1 MGVWRATLIRRTR
14 HLDSIVADALVV
26 GDFIDSIDPK
36 RTFERLPFDAVIS
49 CLAQR
54 QGERLDGGVDY
65 RFIEARIAE
74 N

>member
-1 MGVWRATLIRRTR
+1 M
-14 HLDSIVADALVV
+14 DSDTSALPIFAD
-26 GDFIDSIDPK
+26 
-36 RTFERLPFDAVIS
+36 RLYASRCDAVIS

-54 QGERLDGGVDY
+54 LGERLDGGVDY